1 MIFLKWRNGCT
12 YCTSTIDSSAIIKR
26 CRIVYFGNFLG
37 GLGEF
42 GMQRPIPYLT
52 IILCLL
58 MISSTWDII
67 AYQIS
72 RKYSACASLSLAAP
86 ATLAALSLGHSWM
99 RAALASHSVSTI
111 SPKSFSSN
119 SFRRSSYLV
128 SLYIYIYIDT
138 SSKNDYTA
146 LIFSEISVRHHD
158 LSQRRFL
165 GPNVSKNHKGHG
177 IILPTQTILNK
188 NPQKFTIHLQL
199 LWSPPP
205 KKKWVICDDS
215 CTNLFLSKQPPL
227 VNPTCQPPPWL
238 PSPCWPLPYSLPLP
252 C

>member
-128 SLYIYIYIDT
+128 SLYIYIYWYIFQKWLHRPHLLRNFCQT
-138 SSKNDYTA
+138 SWSFSASFPWSKCFQKPQRAWHYITNPNYFKQKSPKIHHTFA
-146 LIFSEISVRHHD
+146 ASLIS
-158 LSQRRFL
+158 
-165 GPNVSKNHKGHG
+165 P
-177 IILPTQTILNK
+177 
-188 NPQKFTIHLQL
+188 PQKKMGHLWWL
-199 LWSPPP
+199 LY
-205 KKKWVICDDS
+205 
-215 CTNLFLSKQPPL
+215 QPFP
-227 VNPTCQPPPWL
+227 
-238 PSPCWPLPYSLPLP
+238 
-252 C
+252 